1 MKKLL
6 PAIAI
11 ILTAGLGLWFGL
23 TQLPAQTTGDQILD
37 GIGETA
43 LIARYVFDGNTQDR
57 SRNNYHAAV
66 IGGEPAYPEDSPF
79 DRVLSLRGGTLQIP
93 GRVLAGV
100 DSLTV
105 ACWVHLISTHPG
117 QRLFDFGGKDGRG
130 LFGELTAPDIDNGFR
145 VRITDGGPEDGRGF
159 STRFTSPGRWFH
171 VTVVLDAAHRTLTGY
186 VMGREVGRVE
196 NLNIRLE
203 DVLDPNR
210 PDDNRLFVGGSSTA
224 DNPVMNANL
233 RDLRL
238 YNIALSEDQVR
249 AVAYGDSGGAGA
261 GRQRAV
267 EPTPPTLRS
276 LALSLGLRDV
286 PDIAVE
292 TTAGVLPRLP
302 VHIPGVYE
310 NGAAGPKVRVIWP
323 SPADNSA
330 VLNPGTYTLT
340 GTVPGTSFQPKAFV
354 TVKPAKAAGS
364 PAKPEPALE
373 PFPLGRVVLNRDIDG
388 RDTPFMKNRDKFL
401 STLAEVN
408 PDNFLY
414 NFLDAFGRPQPEGA
428 VQLRGWDNQTTRVR
442 GHASGHYLT
451 ALAQA
456 YAGSAYD
463 AELQANFLKKMNH
476 MIDTL
481 HDLSQKSGRPAE
493 AGGPSN
499 ADPLTV
505 PPGPGK
511 TGYDSDLS
519 TDGIRRDYWNW
530 GTGFISA
537 YPPDQF
543 IMLEHGAT
551 YGATNAQIWAPYY
564 TLHKILAG
572 LLDCFE
578 VGGNPK
584 ALEVAEGM
592 GTWVLKRL
600 RAVPDDVRIA
610 MWSRYIAGEYGGMNE
625 VMARL
630 SRLTGKPEYLD
641 CARLFDN
648 TNFFFG
654 DAAHSH
660 GLAKNVDTVRTRHA
674 NQHIPP
680 ITGALETYLV
690 SGDPVYRAVA
700 ENFWTIARN
709 HYMYSIGGVAGA
721 KNPRNAECFTA
732 EPDTLFANGFSMEG
746 QNETCAT
753 YNMLKL
759 SRGLFFFDPD
769 PRYMDYYEQ
778 GLYNHIL
785 ASVAETNAGNTYHVP
800 LNPGARK
807 RFGNE
812 NMDGFTCCNGT
823 AIESHTKLQDSIYF
837 RSADNR
843 ELYVNLTIP
852 STLDWTERGVTVVQ
866 STNFPYAD
874 SSSLTISG
882 GGAFALKVRV
892 PAWATQGFFVEIN
905 GREEKVEAEPGSY
918 LTLRRDWKDGD
929 TVSLRMPF
937 SFRLE
942 PVMDMPNLASIFYG
956 PVLLA
961 VQEEG
966 PLTAWRAVTL
976 DAADISRSIEGN
988 PADLH
993 FTLDGLVLKPFF
1005 ESYGHH
1011 SVYVDVTLK

>member
-1 MKKLL
+1 MKKLSSAL
-6 PAIAI
+6 VIFLAV
-11 ILTAGLGLWFGL
+11 GLGLCFGL
-23 TQLPAQTTGDQILD
+23 TRLSAQTAGDQILD

-43 LIARYVFDGNTQDR
+43 LIARYVFDGNIEDR
-57 SRNNYHAAV
+57 SRNNYHAAI
-66 IGGEPAYPEDSPF
+66 IGGELSYSEDSPF
-79 DRVLSLRGGTLQIP
+79 DKVLSLRGGTLRIP
-93 GRVLAGV
+93 GRALAGV

-105 ACWVHLISTHPG
+105 SCWVHLIYTNSG
-117 QRLFDFGGKDGRG
+117 QRLFDFGGKGG
-130 LFGELTAPDIDNGFR
+130 QGIFCELTAPDIENGFR
-145 VRITDGGPEDGRGF
+145 VRIIGGPEDGCGF
-159 STRFTSPGRWFH
+159 SARFTSPGRWFH
-171 VTVVLDAAHRTLTGY
+171 VAVVLDAAQRTLTAY
-186 VMGREVGRVE
+186 VMGREIGRVE
-196 NLNIRLE
+196 HLNLRLE
-203 DVLDPNR
+203 DVLNPNR
-210 PDDNRLFVGGSSTA
+210 PDESRLLIGGASTA
-224 DNPVMNANL
+224 EKPGLDANL

-238 YNIALSEDQVR
+238 YNIALSQDQVR
-249 AVAYGDSGGAGA
+249 AVVFGDSGGLGEHKTI
-261 GRQRAV
+261 
-267 EPTPPTLRS
+267 EPTAPQIRAI
-276 LALSLGLRDV
+276 ALSQGLRDV
-286 PDIAVE
+286 PDINVE
-292 TTAGVLPRLP
+292 TTAGILPRLP
-302 VHIPGVYE
+302 VHIPGIYE
-310 NGAAGPKVRVIWP
+310 KDAPGLPVRVIWP
-323 SPADNSA
+323 SPTDNSA
-330 VLNPGTYTLT
+330 VLSVGRYTLT
-340 GTVPGTSFQPKAFV
+340 GAVAGTSFQPKAHV
-354 TVKPAKAAGS
+354 TVNPEKAASS
-364 PAKPEPALE
+364 PAKIQPALE
-373 PFPLGRVVLNRDIDG
+373 PFPLSRVVLNHAADG
-388 RDTPFMKNRDKFL
+388 RNTPFMKNRDKFL

-414 NFLDAFGRPQPEGA
+414 TFRDAFGCPQPEGA
-428 VQLRGWDNQTTRVR
+428 EQLRGWDSQTTRVR

-463 AELQANFLKKMNH
+463 AKLQANFLQKMNH

-481 HDLSQKSGRPAE
+481 HDLSRKSGRPAKV
-493 AGGPSN
+493 GGPSN

-511 TGYDSDLS
+511 IGYDSDLS
-519 TDGIRRDYWNW
+519 TDGIRRDCWNW
-530 GTGFISA
+530 GIGYISA

-543 IMLEHGAT
+543 IMLERGAT

-578 VGGNPK
+578 VGGNSK
-584 ALEVAEGM
+584 ALELAEGM
-592 GTWVLKRL
+592 GTWVSKRL
-600 RAVPDDVRIA
+600 RSVPDDLRSA

-630 SRLTGKPEYLD
+630 SRLTGKVEYLD

-660 GLAKNVDTVRTRHA
+660 GLARNVDTVRTRHA
-674 NQHIPP
+674 NQHIPQ

-690 SGDPVYRAVA
+690 SGDSSYRAVA
-700 ENFWTIARN
+700 ENFWTIIRN
-709 HYMYSIGGVAGA
+709 HYMYSIGGTAGA

-759 SRGLFFFDPD
+759 SRGLFFLEPD

-778 GLYNHIL
+778 GFYNHIL

-807 RFGNE
+807 HFGNE

-823 AIESHTKLQDSIYF
+823 AIESHTRLQDSIYF
-837 RSADNR
+837 RSADNLD
-843 ELYVNLTIP
+843 LYVNLYIA
-852 STLDWTERGVTVVQ
+852 SRLDWTERGVTVVQ
-866 STNFPYAD
+866 GTNFPYAN
-874 SSSLTISG
+874 SSTLTISG
-882 GGAFALKVRV
+882 GGAFALKIRV

-918 LTLRRDWKDGD
+918 LTLRRDWLDGD

-966 PLTAWRAVTL
+966 ALTAWRAVTL
-976 DAADISRSIEGN
+976 DAGDLARSIGGD
-988 PADLH
+988 PAALH
-993 FTLDGLVLKPFF
+993 FTLDGLILKPFF
-1005 ESYGHH
+1005 ETYGHH